1 MKRLIFATVLLAI
14 SSIVFAT
21 PPSEQLVLSCLQDR
35 SAVSSIVIQDLD
47 TTKVIEEDDYSD
59 GFNAPYYFEYKGGD
73 VGYAER
79 KDSKALIFMG
89 KLYLL
94 SSAISLGDNRGPP
107 TDFTPSLADWSIVTE
122 GAQQYLCVSFNF
134 DGLGQSGDFQNVHG
148 GYLLNTRTK
157 DLYFSVRDIRH

>member
-1 MKRLIFATVLLAI
+1 MKQIILAAVLLAI
-14 SSIVFAT
+14 SCVVFAT
-21 PPSEQLVLSCLQDR
+21 PPSEQLVRSCLQDR
-35 SAVSSIVIQDLD
+35 AAASSIVVHNLD

-59 GFNAPYYFEYKGGD
+59 GFNTPYYFKYKGGD

-79 KDSKALIFMG
+79 KDSRALIFMG
-89 KLYLL
+89 KLYRL

-122 GAQQYLCVSFNF
+122 GAQKYLCVSFNF

-148 GYLLNTRTK
+148 GYLLNTMTK
-157 DLYFSVRDIRH
+157 ELYFVVRDIR